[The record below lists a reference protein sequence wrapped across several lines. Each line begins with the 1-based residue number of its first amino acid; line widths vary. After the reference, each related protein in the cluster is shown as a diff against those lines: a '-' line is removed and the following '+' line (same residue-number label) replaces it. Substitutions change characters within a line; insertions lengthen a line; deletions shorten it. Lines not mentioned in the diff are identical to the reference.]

1 MTANDTALDQGEY
14 THPLYDDISV
24 ATLRL
29 NNQIKGGV
37 VGRDMQTIGRG
48 PVIAAGE
55 ASTDSRSEF
64 EVLPTSAT

>member
-1 MTANDTALDQGEY
+1 MTASDTALHQSEY
-14 THPLYDDISV
+14 IHLLHDEISV

-37 VGRDMQTIGRG
+37 VGRDMQTIGRD

-64 EVLPTSAT
+64 EALPTSAT